1 MSSPAATPPRTPG
14 LLQWVGAVIAITY
27 GFAKLN
33 GSQFTVLDSE
43 LARPMGDVQG
53 FWLTWYWLGWSAAY
67 GGLIAATQVLGGVLL
82 VLPRFSLAGA
92 LLLLPVV
99 VNILFIDFAYGIDT
113 GGLFAAGVFALC
125 VLATIA
131 PHARRLLDTV
141 VPTSGMR
148 TGVGRGAAIA
158 AVLVGAW
165 ALTWWIANR
174 NNRMPTP
181 IDGTWA
187 VTSDSTGDARVFFER
202 NRARMV
208 VFRNPGV
215 PDARHDFEL
224 DSTGTIRIWQT
235 WPKRDTLIMQG
246 LHTGEDAIILV
257 REGTTD
263 TLALIRL
270 APPGR

>member
-1 MSSPAATPPRTPG
+1 VSTPDQPHDARPS

-43 LARPMGDVQG
+43 LARPLGEVQG

-67 GGLIAATQVLGGVLL
+67 GGLIAATQILGGVLL

-99 VNILFIDFAYGIDT
+99 VNILVIDFAFGIDT

-131 PHARRLLDTV
+131 PHARRLLDAIM
-141 VPTSGMR
+141 PSSAARPGI
-148 TGVGRGAAIA
+148 GRFISIA
-158 AVLVGAW
+158 AVLGGAW

-187 VTSDSTGDARVFFER
+187 VAADTAGDTRVFFER

-208 VFRNPGV
+208 VFRSPGAA
-215 PDARHDFEL
+215 DRRHDFEL
-224 DSTGTIRIWQT
+224 DSTGVIRIWQT
-235 WPKRDTLIMQG
+235 WPKRDTLIMEG
-246 LHTGEDAIILV
+246 RRVGEDGMVLIPASGSDTLELV
-257 REGTTD
+257 RV
-263 TLALIRL
+263 